1 MLADSLGNQV
11 TLDGGNTGDVTL
23 AASASGI
30 SNFTVANSNNL
41 NLNIGEVLSTLKMPR
56 ESRARGARL

>member
-1 MLADSLGNQV
+1 MPKM
-11 TLDGGNTGDVTL
+11 TGTAEKKEAL
-23 AASASGI
+23 HNHSTPHI
-30 SNFTVANSNNL
+30 LRFEHRNL